1 MRTTSAVAV
10 SLALMAW
17 VSRSLSSCSRLMRG
31 RAGHSHRGRRLH
43 HPPHPERGDDD
54 DDARHDGEYA
64 QGGNVGEHAH
74 QGMRDE
80 EDAEDDLG
88 QPQERDAPR
97 ERLLKASHEV
107 DDPRHEGGE
116 SEEVEAEGDGDEG
129 AGDGMDHDDDAGYD
143 AEDAAHHA
151 PGAS

>member
-1 MRTTSAVAV
+1 MAFWRSFRYVPITSRTRASSTVPEKSLAVRRSWRRVLSMRTTSAVAV

-31 RAGHSHRGRRLH
+31 RAGHSHCGRRLH

-54 DDARHDGEYA
+54 HDPRHDGEYA

-88 QPQERDAPR
+88 QPQQ
-97 ERLLKASHEV
+97 
-107 DDPRHEGGE
+107 
-116 SEEVEAEGDGDEG
+116 
-129 AGDGMDHDDDAGYD
+129 
-143 AEDAAHHA
+143 
-151 PGAS
+151 